1 MAILR
6 LYGCE
11 VTNFFQMMGTSE
23 NNITVLAH
31 EFYDELL
38 LLNIP
43 QLIPVL
49 YHHYY
54 DAFE

>member
-23 NNITVLAH
+23 NNITVSLAWVISIALC
-31 EFYDELL
+31 F
-38 LLNIP
+38 
-43 QLIPVL
+43 
-49 YHHYY
+49 
-54 DAFE
+54 